1 MILVMDTYAWIE
13 YFKGTAAGREVEK
26 LIGDDN
32 NSVYTSI
39 ITITEVSSIFK
50 RENQNAEKICSII
63 SDFSVIYG
71 INTVLAKSAG
81 ILHAEMRKE
90 IKDFG
95 IADAIILATARHLN
109 AKIVTGDRHFKGIRE
124 TIFL

>member
-63 SDFSVIYG
+63 TEPPNKAGRSPPIKVTRG
-71 INTVLAKSAG
+71 IMEFRNACFHKTLLSPNPLARAV
-81 ILHAEMRKE
+81 R
-90 IKDFG
+90 
-95 IADAIILATARHLN
+95 T
-109 AKIVTGDRHFKGIRE
+109 
-124 TIFL
+124 